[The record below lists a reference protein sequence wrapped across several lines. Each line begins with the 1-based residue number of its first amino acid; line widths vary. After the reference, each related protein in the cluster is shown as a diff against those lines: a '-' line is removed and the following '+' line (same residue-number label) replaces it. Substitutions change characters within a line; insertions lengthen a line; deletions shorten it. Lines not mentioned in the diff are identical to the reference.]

1 MLTACIP
8 SHTAYFTV
16 YEVAKDAFG
25 VNSPGHHVV
34 GAAAAGACATVMHD
48 AIITPMDLVK
58 QRLQLGYYS
67 GVWDCLTS
75 VTRSEGLS
83 ALWRAFPTTLV
94 MNIPYA
100 SVVVATNE
108 SMKEVLNPG
117 GQHDMGVYL
126 TSGAVSGAVA
136 ACATTPLDV
145 IKTRLQTQQCSAQAL
160 EACAVHAESVP
171 VPPPAPPSSTTSST
185 LRSAARRLAATSSSL
200 LGSGGQG
207 APGLQVAQYY
217 TKPDK
222 GVPGGGAADCACAPP
237 STRPPQGPR
246 YAGVLDVARKLHAEE
261 GLAGFFRGLGAR
273 VALHTPA
280 MAISWGTYE
289 AVKYALQHA

>member
-1 MLTACIP
+1 MADHMPMIDEDWEEWDPSKGSFVHHMIAGSAAGVMEHVAMFPLDTYKTFLQTSAKSSNPPSFAALLKQHGFARLWRGAPAMLTACIP

-117 GQHDMGVYL
+117 GQHDM
-126 TSGAVSGAVA
+126 
-136 ACATTPLDV
+136 
-145 IKTRLQTQQCSAQAL
+145 
-160 EACAVHAESVP
+160 
-171 VPPPAPPSSTTSST
+171 
-185 LRSAARRLAATSSSL
+185 
-200 LGSGGQG
+200 
-207 APGLQVAQYY
+207 
-217 TKPDK
+217 
-222 GVPGGGAADCACAPP
+222 
-237 STRPPQGPR
+237 
-246 YAGVLDVARKLHAEE
+246 
-261 GLAGFFRGLGAR
+261 
-273 VALHTPA
+273 
-280 MAISWGTYE
+280 
-289 AVKYALQHA
+289 